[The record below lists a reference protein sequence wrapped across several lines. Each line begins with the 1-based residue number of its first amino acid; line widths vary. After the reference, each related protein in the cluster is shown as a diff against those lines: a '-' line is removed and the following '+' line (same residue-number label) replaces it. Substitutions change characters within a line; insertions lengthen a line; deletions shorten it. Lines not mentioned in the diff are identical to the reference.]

1 MSIKKLV
8 IYTDGGARNNPGPAG
23 IGVVIYDDLGNI
35 IETHK
40 EFIGKTTNNV
50 AEYRALIDGLRRA
63 KKYDPEEI
71 EVRLD
76 SELVKKQVT
85 GEYKCKDENMKE
97 LLAQVRELSFFKH
110 ITFVNIP
117 RAQNKLADKLANE
130 AMDEAEAV
138 S

>member
-1 MSIKKLV
+1 MKKLT

-23 IGVVIYDDLGNI
+23 IGVVIYDEKGEI

-40 EFIGKTTNNV
+40 EYIGKATNNV
-50 AEYRALIDGLRRA
+50 AEYRALIEGLRRA

-71 EVRLD
+71 ESRLD

-85 GEYKCKDENMKE
+85 GEYKCKDENMKA
-97 LLAQVRELSFFKH
+97 LLEQVRELVFFKSVIFTH
-110 ITFVNIP
+110 VP

-130 AMDEAEAV
+130 AMDEAAAA